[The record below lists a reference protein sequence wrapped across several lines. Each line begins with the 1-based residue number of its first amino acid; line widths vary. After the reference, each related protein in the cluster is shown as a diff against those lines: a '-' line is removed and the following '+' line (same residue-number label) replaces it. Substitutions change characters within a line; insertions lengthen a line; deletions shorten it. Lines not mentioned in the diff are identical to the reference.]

1 MESKC
6 NKKGH
11 SQDQGRSL
19 KGDKA
24 KKRLTGALSFRVH
37 LEETSIRLIVQ
48 HN

>member
-6 NKKGH
+6 NKKGQ

-19 KGDKA
+19 KGDKQSQ
-24 KKRLTGALSFRVH
+24 RLMGALSFKVH